1 MQGTSSNSTRSSTL
15 SFKFQ
20 SNLLSKTDLMRS
32 ICILTQSFYEFDARV
47 RRKAEALAAAGYS
60 VDALALATPNGRKT
74 YTLNGVKVRTISL
87 AKKRGSLF
95 RYFFEYTAF
104 FFWAFV
110 RVFLQM
116 RQRRYAVIDVNTL
129 PDFLIFAAAP
139 ARWIGAKLIL
149 DMHEITPEFYMSKY
163 RTSENSWLIRLV
175 KYLEKISFQYADHVI
190 TINEPICDLLVRRGL
205 SPSKS
210 IVVMNSASEERFA
223 SIGPGPGAKGHS
235 DSFVIMYHGTL
246 TQIYGLDIAIKAF
259 GMAQAEMPG
268 AELWILGATVSKS
281 EQDPLARLVHEYGLT
296 AKVKLFELVPSA
308 EIPAWLNKCDVGIL
322 PLRGGVFF
330 DFAFP
335 NKLPEFVIMGKPVLM
350 SRVKTIRY
358 YFSEEALAYFDP
370 NDPADLAQQMI
381 RLYGDR
387 SLCARLAARAKEEYT
402 PIRWD
407 VMKQRYLNLVGG
419 LSDSGDCATEGPYLS
434 ETTILNG

>member
-139 ARWIGAKLIL
+139 ARWMGAKLIL
-149 DMHEITPEFYMSKY
+149 DMHEITPEFYISKY

-268 AELWILGATVSKS
+268 
-281 EQDPLARLVHEYGLT
+281 
-296 AKVKLFELVPSA
+296 
-308 EIPAWLNKCDVGIL
+308 
-322 PLRGGVFF
+322 
-330 DFAFP
+330 
-335 NKLPEFVIMGKPVLM
+335 
-350 SRVKTIRY
+350 
-358 YFSEEALAYFDP
+358 
-370 NDPADLAQQMI
+370 
-381 RLYGDR
+381 
-387 SLCARLAARAKEEYT
+387 
-402 PIRWD
+402 
-407 VMKQRYLNLVGG
+407 
-419 LSDSGDCATEGPYLS
+419 
-434 ETTILNG
+434 